1 MDCTRREFVSGLTLA
16 GTAGLLGLRP
26 ETADAEPPPETSRL
40 MLRRV
45 LTPGAGCIAPM
56 LVAEE
61 LLRGEG
67 FTDVQY
73 LKKGTADATR
83 ALASGEIHMVMT
95 FAGNFL
101 MQVEAG
107 DPIVILTGI
116 HLGCF
121 ELFAT
126 DRIRTIRDL
135 KGKTVSVTDLGSGRH
150 IFLAAALGYVGLDPR
165 KDVKFVTYSPA
176 ESAQLLAEGKIDAY
190 QAFAEEVQE
199 LRAKKIGRSILNVT
213 LDRPWSQYFCCVLA
227 ANKEFVRKHPVATKR
242 ALRAMLKASSICAL
256 EPDRTAR
263 FLVDKGYA
271 REYDYTL
278 QMLKELPYTRWR
290 DLDPEATIR
299 FYAVRL
305 HEVGMLKTSPQKL
318 IAQGTDWRFLDEL
331 KKELKG

>member
-1 MDCTRREFVSGLTLA
+1 MISRRRLV
-16 GTAGLLGLRP
+16 LGLAAAA
-26 ETADAEPPPETSRL
+26 TASQGGIGIAPASAEPPLETTRL
-40 MLRRV
+40 VLRRV
-45 LTPGAGCIAPM
+45 HTPGAGCIAPI
-56 LVAEE
+56 LIAEE

-73 LKKGTADATR
+73 LRKWTADATR
-83 ALASGEIHMVMT
+83 ALASGEIHMMAT

-101 MQVEAG
+101 MQVETG
-107 DPIVILTGI
+107 DPIVILAGI

-150 IFLAAALGYVGLDPR
+150 VFLAAALGYVGLDPR

-190 QAFAEEVQE
+190 QAFAEEVHE

-242 ALRAMLKASSICAL
+242 ALRATLKASSLCAL
-256 EPDRTAR
+256 EPERVAR
-263 FLVDKGYA
+263 SLVAKGYA
-271 REYDYTL
+271 REYDDTL

-290 DLDPEATIR
+290 DLDPEDTIR

-305 HEVGMLKTSPQKL
+305 HEAGMLKTSPQKL
-318 IAQGTDWRFLDEL
+318 IAQGTDWRFLNEL
-331 KKELKG
+331 RKELKG

>member
-1 MDCTRREFVSGLTLA
+1 MITRREFVRGLAAA
-16 GTAGLLGLRP
+16 GTTGLVG
-26 ETADAEPPPETSRL
+26 AQASGAAEAPPETTKL
-40 MLRRV
+40 VLRRQP
-45 LTPGAGCIAPM
+45 TPGAGCNAPQ

-61 LLRGEG
+61 LLKGEG

-73 LKKGTADATR
+73 PMKGTIDASK
-83 ALASGEIHMVMT
+83 ALATGEIHMMMHFVGSSMI
-95 FAGNFL
+95 
-101 MQVEAG
+101 QVDAG
-107 DPIVILTGI
+107 DPIVVLAGI
-116 HLGCF
+116 HVGCF

-126 DRIRTIRDL
+126 DRVRTIRDL

-150 IFLAAALGYVGLDPR
+150 VFLAAALGYVGLDPR
-165 KDVKFVTYSPA
+165 KDVKFVTHPPA
-176 ESAQLLAEGKIDAY
+176 ESAQLLADGKIDAY

-199 LRAKKIGRSILNVT
+199 LRAKKIGRSVLNGT
-213 LDRPWSQYFCCVLA
+213 LDRPWSQYFCCGMA

-256 EPDRTAR
+256 EPDRAAR

-290 DLDPEATIR
+290 DLDLKDTLR

-305 HEVGMLKTSPQKL
+305 HEAGMIKSSPQKL
-318 IAQGTDWRFLDEL
+318 IAQGTDLRFLNEL
-331 KKELKG
+331 RKELKG